1 MTLKSNTLSS
11 IQNGTTALVLGTD
24 YTLANDVVTLKKE
37 YLASLPEGITNLV
50 FTFSAGNPQTLAI
63 TVSDSTPKNS
73 VITPTTGS
81 FDKKTS
87 AQADVTTVLTL
98 DGNTLSG
105 IKNGTATLV
114 AGTDYTVTGNI
125 VAIKKSYLALQPVGL
140 TSLEFTFSAG
150 NPQTLAITV
159 SDSTPKNSVITPAI
173 GSFDKKTSAQAD
185 VTTVLTLDGNTL
197 SGIKN
202 GTATLVAGTDYTVTG
217 NIVAI
222 KKSYLALQPVGLTS
236 LEFTFSAGNPQTLAI
251 TVSDS
256 TPKNSVIT
264 PATGSF
270 DKKISAQADVTTVL
284 TLDGNTLSSI
294 KNGTATLV
302 PGTDYTVV
310 NNAVSIKKE
319 YLLNQPVGVMNL
331 TFEFS
336 AGAAQTLT
344 ITVTDSTPNNS
355 DIGTTSA
362 NFDKNTST
370 QADVAVT
377 LTLNGNT
384 FTGIKNGDNVLI
396 EGTDYTLN
404 GNTVSIKKEYLA
416 NLSVGTINLAFQ
428 FSAGSPQVL
437 AIAITDSTPI
447 VEGPPVL
454 QSAVAGNAEVNLI
467 WTPVKGAN
475 GYKIY
480 YSLVSGNFGTEA
492 ATVSS
497 SVYSYD
503 VKGLINGAT
512 YYLAVRSSLLEGE
525 GLLSNELSATP
536 KGAPGTPTN
545 VTASAGDSQATVS
558 FTPPLGNGGSDI
570 TRYDV
575 LDAAGKIVGTGTS
588 SPITVTG
595 LSNGTAYSFIVKA
608 VNSEGS
614 SAASVSSNTVTPSA
628 PATGGGDNPTPAP
641 TPTPTPNTPSTPSTP
656 STSSSPSPVSTGVD
670 IIVNGKVEK
679 IGTAESTQVNNQT
692 VTTISVDQSK
702 LAEKLVN
709 EGQGVVIT
717 IPVATSTDVAIGQ
730 LTGQM
735 IKDMEQKQAVLELKT
750 EQATYTLP
758 AQQIN
763 INAISSQFG
772 PAVSLQD
779 IKVQIEVDKSTP
791 ETMKIV
797 ENSAAKGQFTLV
809 APPLEFKVVATY
821 GDKTIEISKFNA
833 YVERTIAIPDGVD
846 PNKITTGI
854 VVDPDG
860 TVRHVPT
867 KLVVIDGKYF
877 AKVNSLTNSTYSIVW
892 HPIEFKDVANHWSK
906 NAVNNMGSRMVID
919 GVGNGLFNPGQDIT
933 RAEFAAIVVRG
944 LGLKLENSGTAFTDV
959 QDSAWYSK
967 AVQTAVSYNL
977 INGFEDGTFRPTD
990 KITREQAMN
999 IIAKAMKITGL
1010 KDKLG
1015 AHAAATGAGSF
1026 TDAGQASEW
1035 AKSAIADSLQAGIVS
1050 GRSSTELA
1058 PKASITRAEVA
1069 AIIERLLQK
1078 SDLIQ

>member
-1 MTLKSNTLSS
+1 
-11 IQNGTTALVLGTD
+11 
-24 YTLANDVVTLKKE
+24 
-37 YLASLPEGITNLV
+37 
-50 FTFSAGNPQTLAI
+50 
-63 TVSDSTPKNS
+63 
-73 VITPTTGS
+73 
-81 FDKKTS
+81 
-87 AQADVTTVLTL
+87 
-98 DGNTLSG
+98 
-105 IKNGTATLV
+105 
-114 AGTDYTVTGNI
+114 DYTVTGTT
-125 VAIKKSYLALQPVGL
+125 VAIKKSYL
-140 TSLEFTFSAG
+140 
-150 NPQTLAITV
+150 
-159 SDSTPKNSVITPAI
+159 
-173 GSFDKKTSAQAD
+173 SAQA
-185 VTTVLTLDGNTL
+185 VGTTT
-197 SGIKN
+197 
-202 GTATLVAGTDYTVTG
+202 
-217 NIVAI
+217 
-222 KKSYLALQPVGLTS
+222 
-236 LEFTFSAGNPQTLAI
+236 
-251 TVSDS
+251 
-256 TPKNSVIT
+256 
-264 PATGSF
+264 
-270 DKKISAQADVTTVL
+270 
-284 TLDGNTLSSI
+284 
-294 KNGTATLV
+294 
-302 PGTDYTVV
+302 
-310 NNAVSIKKE
+310 
-319 YLLNQPVGVMNL
+319 L

-336 AGAAQTLT
+336 AGVAQTLT
-344 ITVTDSTPNNS
+344 IAVMDSTPNNS
-355 DIGTTSA
+355 DIGPTSA
-362 NFDKNTST
+362 NFDKNTAA

-396 EGTDYTLN
+396 EGTDYILS
-404 GNTVSIKKEYLA
+404 GSTVSIKKEYLA
-416 NLSVGTINLAFQ
+416 VQPVGTTNLAFQ

-437 AIAITDSTPI
+437 AITITDSTPI

-454 QSAVAGNAEVNLI
+454 QSAVAGNTEVNLI
-467 WTPVKGAN
+467 WTPVKGSN

-480 YSLVSGNFGTEA
+480 YSLVSGNFGSEA

-512 YYLAVRSSLLEGE
+512 YYFAVRSSLLEGD
-525 GLLSNELSATP
+525 GSWSNELSATP
-536 KGAPGTPTN
+536 KGEPGAPTN
-545 VTASAGDSQATVS
+545 VTASAGDGQATVFFAS
-558 FTPPLGNGGSDI
+558 PVGNGGSEI
-570 TRYDV
+570 TRYEV

-588 SPITVTG
+588 SPITITG
-595 LSNGTAYSFIVKA
+595 LINGTTYSFTVKA

-614 SAASVSSNTVTPSA
+614 SAASVSSNAVTPSA
-628 PATGGGDNPTPAP
+628 PATGGGDNPTP

-656 STSSSPSPVSTGVD
+656 STPRTSSSPNPVSTGVD

-702 LAEKLVN
+702 LAEKLAN

-717 IPVATSTDVAIGQ
+717 IPVVTSTDVAIGQ

-750 EQATYTLP
+750 GQATYTLP

-763 INAISSQFG
+763 INSISNQFG
-772 PAVSLQD
+772 SAVSLQD
-779 IKVQIEVDKSTP
+779 IKVQIEVEKSTP
-791 ETMKIV
+791 ETLKIV

-867 KLVVIDGKYF
+867 KFVVIDGEYF

-892 HPIEFKDVANHWSK
+892 HPMAFKDVANHWSK

-919 GVGNGLFNPGQDIT
+919 GVGNGMFNPGQDIT

-944 LGLKLENSGTAFTDV
+944 LGLKLENGGTAFTDV
-959 QDSAWYSK
+959 QDSAWYSSV
-967 AVQTAVSYNL
+967 VQTAVSYNL

-1015 AHAAATGAGSF
+1015 AQAAATGAGSF
-1026 TDAGQASEW
+1026 TDAEQASEW

-1050 GRSSTELA
+1050 GRSSIELA

-1069 AIIERLLQK
+1069 AMIERLLQK
-1078 SDLIQ
+1078 SDLI